1 MENLLFTPDLNKQN
15 HYTCR
20 ASVLS
25 PAPSAVNNVTVISY
39 EIQNH
44 EIVLDLTWHP
54 PSTPNGVLASYKI
67 CAGGDPLQ
75 PDEEIEANSRQHQC
89 HEDLN
94 VSRMQ
99 Y

>member
-15 HYTCR
+15 HYTSR

-25 PAPSAVNNVTVISY
+25 PAPSVVTNVTVVSY

-44 EIVLDLTWHP
+44 EIVLDLTWYP

-67 CAGGDPLQ
+67 CAGGNPLR
-75 PDEEIEANSRQHQC
+75 PDEEVMPNSRQHQC

-94 VSRMQ
+94 VR
-99 Y
+99 